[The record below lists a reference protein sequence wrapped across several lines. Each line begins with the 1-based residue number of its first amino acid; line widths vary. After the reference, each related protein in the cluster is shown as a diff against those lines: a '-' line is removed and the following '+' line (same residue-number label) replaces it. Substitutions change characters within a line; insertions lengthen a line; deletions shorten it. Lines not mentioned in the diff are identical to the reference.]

1 MNNKELAMKL
11 AEFLDEKKAIDI
23 KVIDI
28 SEKSSFADY
37 FINASVGSMRHLDS
51 LSNDVEESLLKNN
64 IEIKGKEGKPDSGWI
79 LVDAGDIIV
88 NLFTMDVRDKYT
100 LDKIW
105 NDCETFIIENR

>member
-1 MNNKELAMKL
+1 MENKELAMKI
-11 AEFLDEKKAIDI
+11 ASFLDEKKAVDI

-51 LSNDVEESLLKNN
+51 LSNDIEDKLAEFSL
-64 IEIKGKEGKPDSGWI
+64 EIKGKEGRPDSGWI